1 MKSLVCKILCLVTA
15 FIYLSA
21 SGLSAA
27 SLSEYEVKVDKFS
40 ELEVS
45 SNFELTIERGMRY
58 GVKIIV
64 DAPYKNYVQCAVSSS
79 VLSIYVD
86 ERKVPSEV
94 KKLYSGRD
102 IQPATFRA
110 IVTMPSSSLTCLKLN
125 DKASILEIDDVV
137 SAESFK
143 LVMNDNSKIASIAC
157 KTGSAELQMNNKAS
171 AEIEV
176 DCQTLKLDANSN
188 TSGKIKLKAK
198 EAELNLNSN
207 AGFDFDC
214 DCQSIT
220 LVTKTT
226 SKAVLNGRSS
236 YVYFN
241 LSGPSSV
248 NAEKLECEDANVAM
262 NSLCQLVEAASKTLT
277 VNLSAGATLKY
288 LNSPQINILNIR
300 VSTMV
305 PYEQGKE

>member
-1 MKSLVCKILCLVTA
+1 
-15 FIYLSA
+15 
-21 SGLSAA
+21 
-27 SLSEYEVKVDKFS
+27 
-40 ELEVS
+40 
-45 SNFELTIERGMRY
+45 
-58 GVKIIV
+58 
-64 DAPYKNYVQCAVSSS
+64 
-79 VLSIYVD
+79 
-86 ERKVPSEV
+86 
-94 KKLYSGRD
+94 
-102 IQPATFRA
+102 
-110 IVTMPSSSLTCLKLN
+110 MPSSSLTCLKLN

-176 DCQTLKLDANSN
+176 DCQTLKLD
-188 TSGKIKLKAK
+188 AK